1 MKEHLRQMALAL
13 VYGALLVL
21 LYFVSAGSEAVFVY
35 QGF

>member
-1 MKEHLRQMALAL
+1 MKDHLRQTTLAL
-13 VYGALLVL
+13 LYGAMLVL